1 MENTM
6 IITVHAPED
15 RAPEYLRL
23 IADQLEDDYSSGH
36 YDQDT
41 YWETVDDAC
50 NDPEV
55 LGRIFSHR
63 GQ

>member
-1 MENTM
+1 M
-6 IITVHAPED
+6 IITVTVPKS

-23 IADQLEDDYSSGH
+23 IADQLEDDFTSGH
-36 YDQDT
+36 YDSVT

-55 LGRIFSHR
+55 LGRIFGGHR
-63 GQ
+63 